1 MKRHI
6 GRHCPYTYA
15 IWCGSVH
22 ALLRYRSKTTK
33 MQKFP
38 IGSHSNENFIF
49 PFVSPLGPL
58 TPKRG
63 EDTSGTRVR
72 PHANFGFNRPAGCGE
87 IVDNKKAKKQKNR
100 AYSKTNISP
109 FALTNEWCVKKN
121 KNKCVSKTDTNPP
134 FAFQIAFPRST
145 DFTGFLQGG
154 SKIRDLQ
161 SEISVRMESRIES
174 ADSCLQLQC

>member
-1 MKRHI
+1 MDPRGVKRHI

-109 FALTNEWCVKKN
+109 FALTNEWCVKKT
-121 KNKCVSKTDTNPP
+121 KTSASVKLTQTRHSHSK
-134 FAFQIAFPRST
+134 
-145 DFTGFLQGG
+145 
-154 SKIRDLQ
+154 
-161 SEISVRMESRIES
+161 
-174 ADSCLQLQC
+174 